1 MIHCVSLDPVV
12 IIHQTLCRWQCPLI
26 DMPVYNESTLFAQPN
41 VTSGPRTSTAKK
53 TTNAKEIKLRPCNI
67 ESHHQNQRHF
77 LILQH
82 LLIWKDHS
90 FAHHRNDIA
99 TEHSR
104 EGLLHTSLGWSCSTL
119 KPVLNWTY
127 VCSPEHTS
135 DTSTNYDSFLNWTF
149 SSPNMVRTVQTLL
162 HSQLA
167 CNEMQASAR
176 TCGRRAADS
185 MIENVG

>member
-1 MIHCVSLDPVV
+1 MEVGEREIIYLSLHC
-12 IIHQTLCRWQCPLI
+12 
-26 DMPVYNESTLFAQPN
+26 
-41 VTSGPRTSTAKK
+41 
-53 TTNAKEIKLRPCNI
+53 
-67 ESHHQNQRHF
+67 HHQNDFCIKMGSDESHF
-77 LILQH
+77 NVSVGSDGQGHKTVSTNHNLSEE
-82 LLIWKDHS
+82 KGEPK
-90 FAHHRNDIA
+90 RYR
-99 TEHSR
+99 TEV
-104 EGLLHTSLGWSCSTL
+104 LPLTSL
-119 KPVLNWTY
+119 KPVLNWAH

-149 SSPNMVRTVQTLL
+149 SSLNMVRTVQTLL